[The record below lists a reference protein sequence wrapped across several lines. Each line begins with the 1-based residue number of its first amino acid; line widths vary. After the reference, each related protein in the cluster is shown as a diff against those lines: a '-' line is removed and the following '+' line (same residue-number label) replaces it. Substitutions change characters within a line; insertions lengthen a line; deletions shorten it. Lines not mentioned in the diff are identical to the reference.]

1 MDERVTMN
9 ITDLAIILSMKELT
23 ELPNIGKVLSQ
34 KLKEVDIKTPGELIS
49 VGSEN
54 AFIRIKTVDPD
65 ACINMLYALEGA
77 IQGIRWH
84 NLTSERKTELTA
96 LFNQTCKTQI

>member
-1 MDERVTMN
+1 
-9 ITDLAIILSMKELT
+9 MKALT
-23 ELPNIGKVLSQ
+23 EMPNVGKILAQ
-34 KLKEVDIKTPGELIS
+34 KLTEVDIKTPGDLIS
-49 VGSEN
+49 SGSEN

-84 NLTSERKTELTA
+84 SLSPDRKKELTA
-96 LFNQTCKTQI
+96 FFNHFRTRQT